1 VSEGERPRRAFRIAE
16 TGQRVN
22 GLEFELALALD
33 CWRVLE
39 RERDR
44 WLVRTVDGE
53 TMTLLPVESSGPRAS
68 SKR

>member
-1 VSEGERPRRAFRIAE
+1 MSVVTDPADRAFRIEE

-22 GLEFELALALD
+22 GVEFELALALD

-39 RERDR
+39 RESDR

-53 TMTLLPVESSGPRAS
+53 TLTLVPIES
-68 SKR
+68 